1 VDSEKMSK
9 SLGNFFTIREVTEKY
24 HPLALRWML
33 LGTHYRAPINYTRRA
48 LEEASDR
55 LFYCYQTLADAKT
68 ALRVLD
74 AESKDSADSATEKP
88 KPPTGIAAEAV
99 ALASTTYEQ
108 TTAALADDLNTPA
121 CLAALSSPLKTLNDL
136 VSTKKGKKAVG
147 RNVAL
152 HALINAVEDALLRV
166 GMPVKKGRVEGGE
179 EENEEDDEDDEDTI
193 LHALRAL
200 ALTRAGLTSADV
212 DSYVARREEAR
223 LAKDFET
230 SDAIRDELKSKG
242 VALMDGAAGAGTAW
256 RPCAVESE

>member
-1 VDSEKMSK
+1 
-9 SLGNFFTIREVTEKY
+9 
-24 HPLALRWML
+24 
-33 LGTHYRAPINYTRRA
+33 
-48 LEEASDR
+48 
-55 LFYCYQTLADAKT
+55 
-68 ALRVLD
+68 
-74 AESKDSADSATEKP
+74 
-88 KPPTGIAAEAV
+88 
-99 ALASTTYEQ
+99 
-108 TTAALADDLNTPA
+108 
-121 CLAALSSPLKTLNDL
+121 
-136 VSTKKGKKAVG
+136 
-147 RNVAL
+147 
-152 HALINAVEDALLRV
+152 LINAVEDALLRV

-179 EENEEDDEDDEDTI
+179 EEDDEDDASADTI